1 MKQKT
6 ICNGRDCSHNSHAV
20 NFLMRPRRRSG
31 PIPIDPS
38 KPFDLA
44 FPVTPTYRDCRLDLF
59 VKAMVP
65 SMSRTKIQKY
75 CDAGRVLVN
84 GAPRPANWVARLG
97 DEVVLCCKDP
107 EGGAAA
113 ATARAIAAT
122 LEALYEDDDV
132 LAVNKPAGLVV
143 HPVGRHRHDTLLNAL
158 YERYKDVL
166 PPEQEVS
173 LANRLDQY
181 TSGLI
186 LVAKNTA
193 AKRVLQDQFEN
204 RRVSKEYYAICAG
217 VIAADGGEVDAP
229 LGPKEPGSTLLQ
241 AVRRDALGKP
251 ARTEYQVLERFPAR
265 DGDKGLTFVRLLPH
279 TGRQH
284 QLRVHMASIGHPL
297 LSDQHYGQPLT
308 LTLEHGGGVATMA
321 RYALHA
327 AKLTFRHPDGKLMTL
342 EAPLADDLTAVL
354 AALRA
359 GAPRVYTERPVR
371 D

>member
-1 MKQKT
+1 M
-6 ICNGRDCSHNSHAV
+6 
-20 NFLMRPRRRSG
+20 
-31 PIPIDPS
+31 
-38 KPFDLA
+38 
-44 FPVTPTYRDCRLDLF
+44 TPTYRDCRLDLF

-75 CDAGRVLVN
+75 CAAGRIRVN
-84 GAPRPANWVARLG
+84 GEPRAANWVVRL
-97 DEVVLCCKDP
+97 DDSVLLSCKDP
-107 EGGAAA
+107 ENGAAA
-113 ATARAIAAT
+113 AAAGKIAAA
-122 LEALYEDDDV
+122 LAVLYEDDDI
-132 LAVNKPAGLVV
+132 LAINKPAGLVV

-166 PPEQEVS
+166 PPEQEIS

-193 AKRVLQDQFEN
+193 AKRILQDQFEN
-204 RRVSKEYYAICAG
+204 RRVSKEYYALCTGI
-217 VIAADGGEVDAP
+217 VAADGEIDAP
-229 LGPKEPGSTLLQ
+229 LGPREPGSTLLQ

-251 ARTEYQVLERFPAR
+251 ARTAYRVLERFPAR
-265 DGDKGLTFVRLLPH
+265 DGDAGLTFVRLLPH

-284 QLRVHMASIGHPL
+284 QLRVHMAFIGHPL
-297 LSDQHYGQPLT
+297 LSDQHYGRPLT
-308 LTLEHGGGVATMA
+308 LSMEHAGGVARIA

-327 AKLTFRHPDGKLMTL
+327 AKLTFRHPDGSPRTL
-342 EAPLADDLTAVL
+342 EAPLAADLAAVL

-359 GAPRVYTERPVR
+359 DAPRVYRERPLR